1 MNRPPLDASCLVCSF
16 DHTPNGFICARCYL
30 ARYGTIHPNWN
41 SPHYLL
47 AMQEAVQALDERSA
61 YEMRRRAAAR
71 QEGKAA

>member
-1 MNRPPLDASCLVCSF
+1 MRTLLDTSCLVCAYP
-16 DHTPNGFICARCYL
+16 HTINGHICALCL
-30 ARYGTIHPNWN
+30 TSRYGTIHPNWN
-41 SPHYLL
+41 SPVYLL